1 MNFRKLGSSG
11 IEVSEISLGSW
22 LTYSGGVA
30 REQSEAC
37 VKAAFDAG
45 INFIDTANVY
55 GKGASETL
63 LGEVLAGYERSE
75 YVLATKVYFEMSPTD
90 RGLSAA
96 QIHKQIDASL
106 KRLKTD
112 YVDLYQCHRY
122 DEDTPLE
129 ETMAA
134 LTEVVQGRQGA
145 ADRLQRMAGGAR
157 SKPRSRLPDVE
168 RWVSSQPQ
176 YSILW
181 RGPEAEVI
189 PLCERED
196 ISQIV
201 WSPLAQGVLT
211 GKYRPGEPPP
221 RDSRA
226 ASESMSDFISW
237 LVEPRV
243 LEAVRA
249 PAAGRRAGRSDDA
262 SARARLGAA
271 RAERRLGD
279 RRRQPARAGAR
290 QRVGRRD
297 RAQRGHARG
306 GGRGAGRPPGGLRSP
321 SGSRGDG
328 QALTAEMSSRILTL
342 SETSRLPEPS
352 AALNVIPKSLRS
364 ICPAAETPTRSLP

>member
-1 MNFRKLGSSG
+1 MDFRQLGSSG

-37 VKAAFDAG
+37 VRAAFDAG

-63 LGEVLAGYERSE
+63 LGEVLAGYERSS

-106 KRLKTD
+106 GRLKTD

-122 DEDTPLE
+122 DEDTPLQ

-134 LTEVVQGRQGA
+134 LTEVVQ
-145 ADRLQRMAGGAR
+145 AGKAR
-157 SKPRSRLPDVE
+157 HIGFSEWPVEKIEASLALPDTT

-189 PLCERED
+189 PLCAREQ

-211 GKYRPGEPPP
+211 GKYSPGEPPP
-221 RDSRA
+221 KDSRA
-226 ASESMSDFISW
+226 ASESMSDFIGW
-237 LVEPRV
+237 LTEPRV
-243 LEAVRA
+243 LEAVERLRPVA
-249 PAAGRRAGRSDDA
+249 EQAGLTMPQLALAWVLREPNVA
-262 SARARLGAA
+262 SAIVGASRPEQVHA
-271 RAERRLGD
+271 NASASGIVLSADTLAAVDEALGD
-279 RRRQPARAGAR
+279 
-290 QRVGRRD
+290 
-297 RAQRGHARG
+297 
-306 GGRGAGRPPGGLRSP
+306 L
-321 SGSRGDG
+321 
-328 QALTAEMSSRILTL
+328 L
-342 SETSRLPEPS
+342 
-352 AALNVIPKSLRS
+352 AA
-364 ICPAAETPTRSLP
+364 